1 MNRRDTKKN
10 KIGDTDIGTDNEL
23 QPLQGFSEGFS
34 SNGVNQKFGKS
45 VPAVNLNAYRDT
57 TRLQNEY
64 DASECG
70 NFIPQMRKPKTPCD
84 LERAA

>member
-34 SNGVNQKFGKS
+34 SNGVNQKFGKLS
-45 VPAVNLNAYRDT
+45 GRRQL
-57 TRLQNEY
+57 
-64 DASECG
+64 
-70 NFIPQMRKPKTPCD
+70 I
-84 LERAA
+84 

>member
-1 MNRRDTKKN
+1 MNRRDIKNKN

-45 VPAVNLNAYRDT
+45 PLVVNFNRLPCAYKMSSKPHQKVVRELNSADKK
-57 TRLQNEY
+57 N
-64 DASECG
+64 
-70 NFIPQMRKPKTPCD
+70 
-84 LERAA
+84 